1 MSYIRNKKNLKD
13 LKTELYLQDID
24 FSDACYSRD
33 LYRQD
38 KYDKYAREHFLY
50 QCICK
55 RNGELITIEYFANKL
70 NASERT
76 IQTDLR
82 RLEKQGKI
90 RIEKGLVNGKQ
101 SANRY
106 FAIREE
112 YDDVKVIKYYITP
125 VVLAKFED
133 EYKILIPR
141 SQYVDNWK
149 MPTTDLREDESNVLA
164 GKRCLKNTYNINT
177 TPNNFKGVI
186 GTFEDDN
193 VDRYYAM
200 LYVFDTPPE
209 IKLIDKHYYLY
220 KWNNLQYSLRK
231 LKKME
236 RAIVREVIALLEDNA
251 I

>member
-24 FSDACYSRD
+24 FSDVCYPRD
-33 LYRQD
+33 LYRQE

-55 RNGELITIEYFANKL
+55 RNGEPITIEYFADKL
-70 NASERT
+70 NTSERT

-82 RLEKQGKI
+82 KLENEGKI
-90 RIEKGLVNGKQ
+90 RIEKGLVAGKQ

-106 FAIREE
+106 YAIIEDE
-112 YDDVKVIKYYITP
+112 KKVIKYYIIP
-125 VVLAKFED
+125 IVLAKFEN

-149 MPTTDLREDESNVLA
+149 MPTTNLREEETNVLA
-164 GKRCLKNTYNINT
+164 GKRCLKNTYNIEITN
-177 TPNNFKGVI
+177 NNFKGII

-193 VDRYYAM
+193 ADRYYAM
-200 LYVFDTPPE
+200 LYVFNTPPT
-209 IKLIDKHYYLY
+209 IKLVDKHYYLY
-220 KWNNLQYSLRK
+220 KWNDLKYSLRK
-231 LKKME
+231 LKKLE
-236 RAIVREVIALLEDNA
+236 RNIVREVIALLEDNTL
-251 I
+251 